1 MRKYI
6 RPGDNPIMQTLQ
18 SRPGG
23 VYRSERIQSLDV
35 PGDFAGDDYGDLSM
49 AKSFAVIA
57 EEISLG
63 SLCAI
68 EALTMLA
75 AAVSVILMSRADRW
89 LEFTAIGSAAAFLAV
104 ATSVGGYLISI
115 KTRSGGKS
123 S

>member
-1 MRKYI
+1 
-6 RPGDNPIMQTLQ
+6 MQTLQ

-23 VYRSERIQSLDV
+23 VYRSERIQTLDV

-63 SLCAI
+63 SLCVI
-68 EALTMLA
+68 QALTMLA

-89 LEFTAIGSAAAFLAV
+89 LEFTAVGAAAAFLAV

-115 KTRSGGKS
+115 KTSSGGKGS
-123 S
+123 